1 MMEEVIGED
10 IEEKEEEIGV
20 TEVEEVK
27 LELRDISSSPEKIT
41 VGAKDVKLSVRILNS
56 GTKTAE
62 LLEVKIKSDAMRPS
76 ITDSH
81 RAFVDAIKPKGSE
94 TAKFRVDVASKEVGV
109 VPVDF
114 EIKYIE
120 NEIEKKIVR
129 TREIPI
135 MSKKKKSKVLTLI
148 TILIIIAFVFSI
160 SLGAN
165 YYFNLYPPINQ
176 QLYQVIQRIP
186 LEKIPFR

>member
-1 MMEEVIGED
+1 MMEEALGED
-10 IEEKEEEIGV
+10 IGEIEEEI
-20 TEVEEVK
+20 EVKEVDEVK

-41 VGAKDVKLSVRILNS
+41 VGAKDVRLNVRILNS

-62 LLEVKIKSDAMRPS
+62 LLEITIKSDVMKPS

-81 RAFVDAIKPKGSE
+81 RAFIDEIKPKGSE
-94 TAKFRVDVASKEVGV
+94 TAKFRVDITTREDGV

-114 EIKYIE
+114 EIKYVE
-120 NEIEKKIVR
+120 DETEKKIIR

-135 MSKKKKSKVLTLI
+135 MPKKKKSKVLTLI
-148 TILIIIAFVFSI
+148 TALIIIAVLLSI

-165 YYFNLYPPINQ
+165 YYFDFYPPVNQ
-176 QLYQVIQRIP
+176 QLSQIIQKIP
-186 LEKIPFR
+186 LEKIPIR